1 MKKRQM
7 RRKIQKKNAKDE
19 RKLSHDRHL
28 SFPFGFRLWG
38 LSQRAASAIN
48 SFEAEAII
56 FAAERRPWVPRAV
69 TLERTNY
76 SQIAAT
82 DLFWLGPRGRL
93 RIPRSYEQNW
103 TGAETNCHSVCRI
116 FDVLKRS
123 TWEYWISMMYT
134 WFEPRIFVT
143 IQKHNKYLC
152 TKFLCTL
159 NIIKWINS

>member
-1 MKKRQM
+1 M
-7 RRKIQKKNAKDE
+7 QKMTAKDDCK
-19 RKLSHDRHL
+19 RMHDRHIP
-28 SFPFGFRLWG
+28 FPFGSRLWR
-38 LSQRAASAIN
+38 LSQRVRSAIN
-48 SFEAEAII
+48 RFDAAAMI
-56 FAAERRPWVPRAV
+56 FWQKPRPWVPRAV

-82 DLFWLGPRGRL
+82 DLLWLGPRGRL

-152 TKFLCTL
+152 TKFLCIL